1 MHGTSVDT
9 AESERVQNRGVVSE
23 VTQGTGIAL
32 GVAGGSLM
40 HDSSI
45 SRRQSV
51 LPAIRHRVDGRTATV
66 ILGFLTVALIAG
78 CARRVPEVPIPPEA
92 NNVTPYRVQPGD
104 VIEVRFQYHPNE
116 TQKLAIRPDG
126 TLPLSITGDIETT
139 GLTTE
144 ELQQVIRDRAS
155 RYLRDPVVEI
165 TVTDVGARAYVGG
178 EVTTAGYVTLG
189 KPMTVL
195 QAIFER
201 GGFKTT
207 ANISEVVVISR
218 PQGEGGEQLVRVVDV
233 GATVN
238 SGEPLL
244 GALLSPDD
252 VVFVPKTG
260 IAKANTVV
268 SQWIDGLTP
277 EMLKN
282 IRVSPF

>member
-1 MHGTSVDT
+1 
-9 AESERVQNRGVVSE
+9 
-23 VTQGTGIAL
+23 
-32 GVAGGSLM
+32 M

-45 SRRQSV
+45 SRRCSV
-51 LPAIRHRVDGRTATV
+51 SPTIRDRVDGRRASV
-66 ILGFLTVALIAG
+66 ILGVLAAVLAAG
-78 CARRVPEVPIPPEA
+78 CARRVPEMPIPPEA
-92 NNVTPYRVQPGD
+92 NNVMPYRVQPGD

-116 TQKLAIRPDG
+116 TQKVTIRPDG
-126 TLPLSITGDIETT
+126 TLPLGITGDIETS

-144 ELQQVIRDRAS
+144 ELQELIRVRAS
-155 RYLRDPVVEI
+155 RFLRDPFVEI

-178 EVTTAGYVTLG
+178 EVTTSGYVSLN

-207 ANISEVVVISR
+207 ANITEVVVISR
-218 PQGEGGEQLVRVVDV
+218 PQGETGEQLVRVVDV
-233 GATVN
+233 GATVHD
-238 SGEPLL
+238 GDPLL

-260 IAKANTVV
+260 IAKANSFV

>member
-1 MHGTSVDT
+1 M
-9 AESERVQNRGVVSE
+9 
-23 VTQGTGIAL
+23 IAL
-32 GVAGGSLM
+32 GAGGGPLM

-45 SRRQSV
+45 TRRRSV
-51 LPAIRHRVDGRTATV
+51 LPAIRHRVDGRVATV
-66 ILGFLTVALIAG
+66 ILGFLAVVLAAG
-78 CARRVPEVPIPPEA
+78 CAKRVPEMPIPPEA

-104 VIEVRFQYHPNE
+104 VIEVRFQYHPTE

-126 TLPLSITGDIETT
+126 TLPLGITGDIDTT

-144 ELQQVIRDRAS
+144 ELQQVIQQRSS
-155 RYLRDPVVEI
+155 RFLRDPMVEI

-178 EVTTAGYVTLG
+178 EVTTAGFVSLG

-207 ANISEVVVISR
+207 ANLEQVIVISR

-233 GATVN
+233 GATVHE
-238 SGEPLL
+238 GDPLL

-260 IAKANTVV
+260 IAKANQVV

>member
-1 MHGTSVDT
+1 
-9 AESERVQNRGVVSE
+9 
-23 VTQGTGIAL
+23 
-32 GVAGGSLM
+32 M

-45 SRRQSV
+45 SSRLSV
-51 LPAIRHRVDGRTATV
+51 PAVIRGRVDGWVTTV
-66 ILGFLTVALIAG
+66 ILGLLAIVLGVG
-78 CARRVPEVPIPPEA
+78 CARRVPELPIPPEA
-92 NNVTPYRVQPGD
+92 NNVTPYRIQPGD

-116 TQKLAIRPDG
+116 TQKLTIRPDG
-126 TLPLSITGDIETT
+126 TLPLGITGDIETT
-139 GLTTE
+139 GLTAE
-144 ELQQVIRDRAS
+144 ELQEVIKQRAS
-155 RYLRDPVVEI
+155 RFLRDPVVEI

-178 EVTTAGYVTLG
+178 EVTTAGYVSLG

-207 ANISEVVVISR
+207 ANLEQVVVISR
-218 PQGEGGEQLVRVVDV
+218 PQGETGEALVRVIDV
-233 GATVN
+233 GATVHD
-238 SGEPLL
+238 GDPLL

-252 VVFVPKTG
+252 VVFVPKTR
-260 IAKANTVV
+260 IAKANQVV